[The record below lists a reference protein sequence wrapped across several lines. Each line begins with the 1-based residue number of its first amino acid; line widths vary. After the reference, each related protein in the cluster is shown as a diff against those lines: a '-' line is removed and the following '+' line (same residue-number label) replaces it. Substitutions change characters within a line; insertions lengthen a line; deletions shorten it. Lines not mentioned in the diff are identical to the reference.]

1 MSGSSDPSPGTSDW
15 PAVPELWKEKVSALT
30 GDHVIVTTTYINV
43 APSWS
48 DFYFTFKLLE
58 GISQS
63 LLWNKFKR
71 YLLLHPW
78 VPHSINE
85 LEE

>member
-15 PAVPELWKEKVSALT
+15 NEKMSALT
-30 GDHVIVTTTYINV
+30 GDHVIIITTYINV
-43 APSWS
+43 APSRS

-63 LLWNKFKR
+63 LLCNKFK
-71 YLLLHPW
+71 
-78 VPHSINE
+78 
-85 LEE
+85 